1 MALDAPARLG
11 DGREQGVLVHVVEL
25 VGAAE
30 VAPDAA
36 RDDDHRDAVE
46 EGLADAARGVGHAGC
61 RNDEQRADAGAGAA
75 DAIRHECAAALMRD
89 EHGRDRFRGAD
100 LVVELGVVHARN
112 AERVAD
118 AELFERLTREPGCGL
133 VHAPSPGSTA

>member
-11 DGREQGVLVHVVEL
+11 DGREQGVLVHVVQL

-61 RNDEQRADAGAGAA
+61 RDDEQRADAGARAA
-75 DAIRHECAAALMRD
+75 DAIRHEGAAAFVRD
-89 EHGRDRFRGAD
+89 EHGRDRVRRAD

-118 AELFERLTREPGCGL
+118 AELFQRLAGELRRGRARR
-133 VHAPSPGSTA
+133 H